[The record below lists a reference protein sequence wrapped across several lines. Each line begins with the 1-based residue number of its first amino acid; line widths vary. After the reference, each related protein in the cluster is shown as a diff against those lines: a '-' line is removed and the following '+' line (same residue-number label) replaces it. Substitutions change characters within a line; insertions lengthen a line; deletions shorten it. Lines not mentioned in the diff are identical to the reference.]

1 MILGGTAGLAW
12 LALCATGAAADSTPT
27 PTPTPVLSATGASPL
42 TSQSAGISAAPPALP
57 AAEIPAD
64 CDVSGE
70 ALSGLQEGATG
81 RDTDFFGAA
90 LYLPVLDA
98 EILPAGDGHHAGSA
112 PPAGSAPGGTAPE
125 APEGKER
132 PGPWPNGTGLPAPN
146 ALPAAPGSGSANTL
160 TSGGPGSAAAWLPSQ
175 YLVIPTSGSEPIRG
189 PLQHVHSAVAADPGS
204 SPD

>member
-1 MILGGTAGLAW
+1 MTDPLP
-12 LALCATGAAADSTPT
+12 ADPASAPA
-27 PTPTPVLSATGASPL
+27 PVLDLTGVDLSLSGTVPAAT
-42 TSQSAGISAAPPALP
+42 APVVPAALP
-57 AAEIPAD
+57 AADVPAD

-70 ALSGLQEGATG
+70 ALSGLQEGTAG
-81 RDTDFFGAA
+81 RNTDFFGAA
-90 LYLPVLDA
+90 LYLPVLDT
-98 EILPAGDGHHAGSA
+98 EILPAGDGHHPGSA

-125 APEGKER
+125 APDGKER
-132 PGPWPNGTGLPAPN
+132 PGPWPNGTGLPTPN

-175 YLVIPTSGSEPIRG
+175 YLVIPTAGTEPIRG